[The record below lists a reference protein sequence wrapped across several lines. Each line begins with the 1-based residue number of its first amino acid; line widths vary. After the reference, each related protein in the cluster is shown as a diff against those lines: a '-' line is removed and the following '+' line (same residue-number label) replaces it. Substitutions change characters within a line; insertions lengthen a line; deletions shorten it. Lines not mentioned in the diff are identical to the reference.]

1 MKKENITIEEFIKGM
16 REISEF
22 ISSKN
27 ENKYLEDVLNT
38 IDKHKEADLL
48 DIGNYNVYIR
58 YQQEDFNEELLKV
71 LLQKEQ
77 LEKGVE
83 YDRNQLNWIIT
94 FYKNSYVIK
103 RLLEETIVEY
113 EGSPMSA
120 DKSRTILREYGKHL
134 RGEEVTEWDTSNY
147 WIPNN
152 GTQEQWFAYVYGIL
166 RLQIGDSKEY
176 IKQKQE
182 LEGLL
187 KEVNDE
193 REQYIKELCM
203 NHEHYEKEI
212 TWEYEKRPVYKFK
225 QELEDSVLYAEIC
238 VTERGTMYRL
248 YKENSL
254 RETTKVEKED
264 APKWVRDLLDKLQ
277 K

>member
-1 MKKENITIEEFIKGM
+1 
-16 REISEF
+16 
-22 ISSKN
+22 
-27 ENKYLEDVLNT
+27 
-38 IDKHKEADLL
+38 
-48 DIGNYNVYIR
+48 
-58 YQQEDFNEELLKV
+58 
-71 LLQKEQ
+71 
-77 LEKGVE
+77 
-83 YDRNQLNWIIT
+83 
-94 FYKNSYVIK
+94 
-103 RLLEETIVEY
+103 
-113 EGSPMSA
+113 MSA

-182 LEGLL
+182 LEELL
-187 KEVNDE
+187 KQVKDDK
-193 REQYIKELCM
+193 EQYIKEVCI
-203 NHEHYEKEI
+203 NHEYYEKEI

-225 QELEDSVLYAEIC
+225 QELEDSVLHAEMC

>member
-83 YDRNQLNWIIT
+83 YD
-94 FYKNSYVIK
+94 
-103 RLLEETIVEY
+103 
-113 EGSPMSA
+113 
-120 DKSRTILREYGKHL
+120 
-134 RGEEVTEWDTSNY
+134 
-147 WIPNN
+147 
-152 GTQEQWFAYVYGIL
+152 
-166 RLQIGDSKEY
+166 
-176 IKQKQE
+176 
-182 LEGLL
+182 
-187 KEVNDE
+187 
-193 REQYIKELCM
+193 
-203 NHEHYEKEI
+203 
-212 TWEYEKRPVYKFK
+212 
-225 QELEDSVLYAEIC
+225 
-238 VTERGTMYRL
+238 
-248 YKENSL
+248 
-254 RETTKVEKED
+254 
-264 APKWVRDLLDKLQ
+264 
-277 K
+277 